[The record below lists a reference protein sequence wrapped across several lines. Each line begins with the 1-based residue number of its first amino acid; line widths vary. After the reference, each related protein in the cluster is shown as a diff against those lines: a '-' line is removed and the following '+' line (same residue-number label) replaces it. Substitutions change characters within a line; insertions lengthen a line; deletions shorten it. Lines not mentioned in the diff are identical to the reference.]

1 MWNEFTVDRSIPGDR
16 GRIKM
21 VKFAETMSSVMS
33 HTNITFSPDYDFSS
47 LPHIDILFIPGGK
60 EAWRKLPIFTL
71 IFVIFKTWCFLLGT
85 SSRNSKVTG
94 EGEADVPK
102 IILQFLAINSD
113 F

>member
-21 VKFAETMSSVMS
+21 VKFAETMSSVLS

-60 EAWRKLPIFTL
+60 EAWRKYL
-71 IFVIFKTWCFLLGT
+71 FKVDKKPRLNKASGIKD
-85 SSRNSKVTG
+85 NS
-94 EGEADVPK
+94 
-102 IILQFLAINSD
+102 INVCKL
-113 F
+113 